1 MAEPPGVSPLY
12 LIVNPVS
19 ANGRLARY
27 WPRLAQQLE
36 EAGLSF
42 TFAFTERPGH
52 ATALAR
58 AARARGEHIVVAV
71 GGDGTVHEVVN
82 GLVDEEVL
90 RTPPEALPWALGV
103 IPFGTGTDF
112 VRTVGIPR
120 EPQGAIARLR
130 NGTRRSLDLIHVTY
144 QAGGKP
150 CTCYS
155 ANVVGLGFD
164 AAVVERVNRS
174 SKALGGTVP
183 FLTSV
188 FAELL
193 GYRNKEVAV
202 RFDGQELRGKANAV
216 VACNGCYFGGGMQVG
231 PLARPDDG
239 LIDLIYVGDLTR
251 VELLLNLPRIYAG
264 THLSHPKVRHVR
276 ATEVA
281 VETEEEV
288 FVEAEGELL
297 GTAPVHLRIVP
308 HALPVIA

>member
-1 MAEPPGVSPLY
+1 MAEPAGASPLY

-19 ANGRLARY
+19 ANGRLART
-27 WPRLAQQLE
+27 WPRLARQLE

-42 TFAFTERPGH
+42 TFTFTERPGH
-52 ATALAR
+52 ATDLAR
-58 AARARGEHIVVAV
+58 AARARGERVIVAV

-82 GLVDEEVL
+82 GLVDEETL

-120 EPQGAIARLR
+120 DPQRAVARLR
-130 NGTRRSLDLIHVTY
+130 EGTRRAIDLIHVAY
-144 QAGGKP
+144 RAGGEH

-174 SKALGGTVP
+174 SKALGGTLP

-188 FAELL
+188 LTELL
-193 GYRNKEVAV
+193 GYRNKEVV
-202 RFDGQELRGKANAV
+202 IRFDGQELRGRANAV
-216 VACNGCYFGGGMQVG
+216 VACNGRYFGGGMQVG

-264 THLSHPKVRHVR
+264 THLSHPKVRHFK
-276 ATEVA
+276 ATEVR
-281 VETEEEV
+281 VETEEEL
-288 FVEAEGELL
+288 FMEAEGELL
-297 GTAPVHLRIVP
+297 GTAPAHLRIVSR
-308 HALPVIA
+308 ALPVIV

>member
-1 MAEPPGVSPLY
+1 MAEPLGASPLY

-19 ANGRLARY
+19 ANGRLART
-27 WPRLAQQLE
+27 WPRLARQLE

-42 TFAFTERPGH
+42 AFTFTERPGH
-52 ATALAR
+52 ATELAR
-58 AARARGEHIVVAV
+58 AARARWERVVVAV

-82 GLVDEEVL
+82 GLVDEETL
-90 RTPPEALPWALGV
+90 HTPAEALPWTLGV

-112 VRTVGIPR
+112 VRTMGIPR
-120 EPQGAIARLR
+120 DPQRAIARLR
-130 NGTRRSLDLIHVTY
+130 EGTRRFVDLIHVAY
-144 QAGGKP
+144 RDRGAP
-150 CTCYS
+150 RTCYS

-174 SKALGGTVP
+174 SKALGGTIP

-188 FAELL
+188 LAQLL
-193 GYRNKEVAV
+193 GYRNKEVVV
-202 RFDGQELRGKANAV
+202 RFDGQELQGRANAV

-231 PLARPDDG
+231 PLAQPDDG

-251 VELLLNLPRIYAG
+251 MELLLNLPRIYAG
-264 THLSHPKVRHVR
+264 THLSHPKVQHFR

-308 HALPVIA
+308 KALPVLV

>member
-1 MAEPPGVSPLY
+1 MAEPTGAFPLY

-27 WPRLAQQLE
+27 WPRLARQLE

-42 TFAFTERPGH
+42 TFTFTERPKH
-52 ATALAR
+52 ATELAR
-58 AARARGEHIVVAV
+58 AARARGERIVVAV

-82 GLVDEEVL
+82 GLVDEETL
-90 RTPPEALPWALGV
+90 RTPPEALPWTLGV

-120 EPQGAIARLR
+120 YPQGAIARLR
-130 NGTRRSLDLIHVTY
+130 EGTRRSIDLIHVAY
-144 QAGGKP
+144 QARGEP
-150 CTCYS
+150 RTCYS

-174 SKALGGTVP
+174 SKALGGTLP

-188 FAELL
+188 LTQLL

-202 RFDGQELRGKANAV
+202 RFDGQELRGRANAV
-216 VACNGCYFGGGMQVG
+216 VACNGRYFGGGMQVG

-264 THLSHPKVRHVR
+264 THLTHSKVRHFR

-308 HALPVIA
+308 GALPVLV